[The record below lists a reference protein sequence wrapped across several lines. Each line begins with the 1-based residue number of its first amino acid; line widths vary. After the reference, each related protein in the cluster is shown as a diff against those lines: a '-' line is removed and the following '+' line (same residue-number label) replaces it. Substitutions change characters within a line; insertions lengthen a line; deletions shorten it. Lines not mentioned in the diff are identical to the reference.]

1 MSHTLVNAD
10 AIEHLQAMTA
20 GSVHCIV
27 TSPPYFG
34 LRDYG
39 HDGQIG
45 LEETPEAYVARM
57 VEVFREVRR
66 VLRDDGTCWVNL
78 GDAYCS
84 QGGERK
90 YGSSDG
96 GTGRGNAPGA
106 RLKSV
111 SGFGDGTWDWIESNQ
126 TDEWLSE
133 LKQRRATRLKPK
145 DLIGMPWRVAFALQ
159 ADGWWLRQDIIWHKP
174 SPMPESVTDRCTKA
188 HEYVFLLTKSPTY
201 FFNSVAISEPS
212 AQPDRR
218 RADRIGGNKYGEG
231 VKHSDGSTFTGAATR
246 NRRSVWRIATRPYGG
261 AHFATMPPEL
271 AETCIKAGTSEH
283 GCCPQ
288 CGTPWQRLTER
299 TKLKR
304 QRPADYVKRTGE
316 AGTGNSCANS
326 VAGVAVKT
334 IGWQQSC
341 DCGCPTADTVPC
353 VVLDPFAGSGTTLAV
368 AKTLGRDS
376 IGIELNPDYVV
387 LAEQRIAEA
396 GTVKAKKRR
405 RSAEVGQGSLFGD

>member
-1 MSHTLVNAD
+1 MHTLVNAD

-45 LEETPEAYVARM
+45 LEETVEEYVAKI
-57 VEVFREVRR
+57 VEVFRELRR
-66 VLRDDGTCWVNL
+66 VLRDDGVAWLNL
-78 GDAYCS
+78 GDSYNNA
-84 QGGERK
+84 
-90 YGSSDG
+90 GSSSNDTGLDG
-96 GTGRGNAPGA
+96 NRRGGATGADGA
-106 RLKSV
+106 TGYKKRDL
-111 SGFGDGTWDWIESNQ
+111 
-126 TDEWLSE
+126 
-133 LKQRRATRLKPK
+133 RRQLGSIKHK
-145 DLIGMPWRVAFALQ
+145 DLIGIPWRVALALQ

-201 FFNSVAISEPS
+201 FFDSVAISEPS
-212 AQPDRR
+212 AQPDRK

-246 NRRSVWRIATRPYGG
+246 NRRSVWRIATRPYNG

-341 DCGCPTADTVPC
+341 DCDCPTPDTVPC

-396 GTVKAKKRR
+396 GQTTVKKRR
-405 RSAEVGQGSLFGD
+405 KRVEAGQGSLFSD

>member
-1 MSHTLVNAD
+1 MHTLVNAD
-10 AIEHLQAMTA
+10 AIEHLRSMAT

-27 TSPPYFG
+27 TSPPYWG

-39 HDGQIG
+39 HAVQIG
-45 LEETPEAYVARM
+45 LEETVEEYVAKM
-57 VEVFREVRR
+57 ADVLGECRR
-66 VLRDDGTCWVNL
+66 VLRDDGTLWLNV
-78 GDAYCS
+78 GDS
-84 QGGERK
+84 
-90 YGSSDG
+90 YGSG
-96 GTGRGNAPGA
+96 
-106 RLKSV
+106 
-111 SGFGDGTWDWIESNQ
+111 
-126 TDEWLSE
+126 
-133 LKQRRATRLKPK
+133 KQL
-145 DLIGMPWRVAFALQ
+145 LGVPWRLALAAQ
-159 ADGWWLRQDIIWHKP
+159 AGGWVLRQDIIWHKP
-174 SPMPESVTDRCTKA
+174 SPMPESVTDRCTKS

-201 FFNSVAISEPS
+201 FFDSVAISEPS
-212 AQPDRR
+212 
-218 RADRIGGNKYGEG
+218 E
-231 VKHSDGSTFTGAATR
+231 VATR
-246 NRRSVWRIATRPYGG
+246 NRRSVWKIATRPYSG

-288 CGTPWQRLTER
+288 CGTPWARLTER

-341 DCGCPTADTVPC
+341 DCDCPTADTVPC

-376 IGIELNPDYVV
+376 IGIELNSDYVA
-387 LAEQRIAEA
+387 LAEQRISEA
-396 GTVKAKKRR
+396 GTVKRR
-405 RSAEVGQGSLFGD
+405 RKRAEVGQGSLFSE

>member
-1 MSHTLVNAD
+1 MSHTLVNSD
-10 AIEHLQAMTA
+10 AIEHLRSMAT

-45 LEETPEAYVARM
+45 LEHTVEEYVAKI
-57 VEVFREVRR
+57 VEVFAELRR
-66 VLRDDGTCWVNL
+66 VLRDDGVAWLNL
-78 GDAYCS
+78 GDSYART
-84 QGGERK
+84 GGWA
-90 YGSSDG
+90 SNDG
-96 GTGRGNAPGA
+96 LDGCARGESGRAKTNVQAGLNG
-106 RLKSV
+106 
-111 SGFGDGTWDWIESNQ
+111 
-126 TDEWLSE
+126 
-133 LKQRRATRLKPK
+133 QRRPSGLKEK
-145 DLIGMPWRVAFALQ
+145 DLVGIPWRVALALQ
-159 ADGWWLRQDIIWHKP
+159 VDGWYLRQDIIWHKP

-201 FFNSVAISEPS
+201 FFDSVAISEPS
-212 AQPDRR
+212 SENPVSKARR
-218 RADRIGGNKYGEG
+218 NRADF
-231 VKHSDGSTFTGAATR
+231 GSVGTTGIKGTAFGQSGKGTNESARAATR
-246 NRRSVWRIATRPYGG
+246 NRRSVWKISTRPYKG

-288 CGTPWQRLTER
+288 CGAPWARLTKR
-299 TKLKR
+299 TKLTR

-341 DCGCPTADTVPC
+341 DCDCPTPDTVPC

-376 IGIELNPDYVV
+376 IGIELNSEYIA

-396 GTVKAKKRR
+396 GRVTVKKRR
-405 RSAEVGQGSLFGD
+405 KRVGVGQGSLFNE